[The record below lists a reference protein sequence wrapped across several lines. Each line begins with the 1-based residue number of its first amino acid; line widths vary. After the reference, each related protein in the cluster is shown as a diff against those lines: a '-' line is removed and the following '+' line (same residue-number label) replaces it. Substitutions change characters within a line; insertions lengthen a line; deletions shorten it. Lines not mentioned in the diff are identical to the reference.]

1 MASRKKILIV
11 GASSLVG
18 NDLFKNFK
26 KKLWYY
32 WHLPHKPKSIYK
44 RKNFYKIDLKSKEP
58 FKNLKIIFFIL

>member
-26 KKLWYY
+26 KNYDIIGTYHTNQNQYIKG
-32 WHLPHKPKSIYK
+32 
-44 RKNFYKIDLKSKEP
+44 KI
-58 FKNLKIIFFIL
+58 FIK